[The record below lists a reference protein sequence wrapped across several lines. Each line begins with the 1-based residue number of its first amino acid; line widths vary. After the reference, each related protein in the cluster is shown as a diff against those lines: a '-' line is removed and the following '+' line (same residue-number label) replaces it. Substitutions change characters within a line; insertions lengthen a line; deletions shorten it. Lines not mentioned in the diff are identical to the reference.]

1 MTNKAFSKYN
11 GLLVT
16 LHRKMSQGL
25 QFDVN
30 YTWSH
35 SLDNISA
42 PANQAFGSNGAG
54 GILCDAIHI
63 RVCYGNS
70 DFDVNQAINGDYLYS
85 LPVGRGKSF
94 GSNLPKWADEV
105 VGGWQ
110 LSGLVNWR
118 TGLAFQTVA
127 NAFPISFANNVPAIF
142 NGNTSAIK
150 VGIHQEVNAASGFP
164 TIQLFSNQ
172 ANALGAFSGPLGL
185 QAGSRNNLRGPH
197 YSNFDMGLGKHF
209 PIRERVVMEFRTDA
223 FNVFNHANFGLP
235 GASGTADI
243 TSPSTFGVISN
254 TVSSTSFRRLQ
265 MSLRLDF

>member
-1 MTNKAFSKYN
+1 
-11 GLLVT
+11 
-16 LHRKMSQGL
+16 
-25 QFDVN
+25 
-30 YTWSH
+30 
-35 SLDNISA
+35 
-42 PANQAFGSNGAG
+42 
-54 GILCDAIHI
+54 
-63 RVCYGNS
+63 
-70 DFDVNQAINGDYLYS
+70 
-85 LPVGRGKSF
+85 VGRGKSF

-142 NGNTSAIK
+142 NGKHFRDQGRDSPGGQRRLGISHHPVVQQSSECAWSFQRA
-150 VGIHQEVNAASGFP
+150 VGIAGREPEQPARAA
-164 TIQLFSNQ
+164 L
-172 ANALGAFSGPLGL
+172 LE
-185 QAGSRNNLRGPH
+185 LRH
-197 YSNFDMGLGKHF
+197 GLGKHF

>member
-1 MTNKAFSKYN
+1 M
-11 GLLVT
+11 
-16 LHRKMSQGL
+16 
-25 QFDVN
+25 
-30 YTWSH
+30 
-35 SLDNISA
+35 
-42 PANQAFGSNGAG
+42 
-54 GILCDAIHI
+54 
-63 RVCYGNS
+63 
-70 DFDVNQAINGDYLYS
+70 
-85 LPVGRGKSF
+85 
-94 GSNLPKWADEV
+94 
-105 VGGWQ
+105 GGWQ

>member
-1 MTNKAFSKYN
+1 
-11 GLLVT
+11 
-16 LHRKMSQGL
+16 
-25 QFDVN
+25 
-30 YTWSH
+30 
-35 SLDNISA
+35 
-42 PANQAFGSNGAG
+42 
-54 GILCDAIHI
+54 
-63 RVCYGNS
+63 
-70 DFDVNQAINGDYLYS
+70 
-85 LPVGRGKSF
+85 
-94 GSNLPKWADEV
+94 

-150 VGIHQEVNAASGFP
+150 VGIHQEVNAPRDFP
-164 TIQLFSNQ
+164 PSSCSAISECAWSFQRAVGIAGREPEQ
-172 ANALGAFSGPLGL
+172 PARAALLELRHGP
-185 QAGSRNNLRGPH
+185 
-197 YSNFDMGLGKHF
+197 GKHF

-223 FNVFNHANFGLP
+223 FNVSIMLILVCRVRQ
-235 GASGTADI
+235 DCRL